1 MTPILAESAR
11 AALLR
16 TSEKAG
22 AHMAKADLR
31 KAENHAGQA
40 IERAQQLCGWSLKEF
55 AGAAQR
61 SERQLARWKDGSEHP
76 QLDTL
81 FAIVVFRRPLIIA
94 LAEQAG
100 LGVDVQT
107 VITLKVAA

>member
-1 MTPILAESAR
+1 MTPIVPELAR

-16 TSEKAG
+16 TPEKA

-31 KAENHAGQA
+31 KPENHAGQA

-55 AGAAQR
+55 AGAANR
-61 SERQLARWKDGSEHP
+61 GERQLARWIDGSEHP

-107 VITLKVAA
+107 VITLKTAA